1 MYIDKNVFNS
11 IRAQALVKLNNNKD
25 RPMSE
30 ATIEAETVLD
40 VLKALEESS
49 RPNYDEE
56 DLINRI

>member
-1 MYIDKNVFNS
+1 MYIDENLFNT

-25 RPMSE
+25 RPMSQ
-30 ATIEAETVLD
+30 ATIEAEAILY

>member
-1 MYIDKNVFNS
+1 MYIDENLFNT

-30 ATIEAETVLD
+30 ATIEAEAILD